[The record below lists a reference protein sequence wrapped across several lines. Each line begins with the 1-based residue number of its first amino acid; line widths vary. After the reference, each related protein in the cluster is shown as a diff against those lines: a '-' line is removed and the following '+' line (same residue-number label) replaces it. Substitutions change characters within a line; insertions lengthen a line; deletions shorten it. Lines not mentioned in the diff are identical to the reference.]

1 MKTAGTKN
9 SEKERDGEGITTHTR
24 ISLSHSLVYIKRRGY
39 NNSPSKIKKRAT
51 AAAVHRYA
59 NDRTIK

>member
-24 ISLSHSLVYIKRRGY
+24 ISHSLVYIKRREY